1 MRCFLNKKDLKKYK
15 DLLITQKEKIIGN
28 LQNLEG
34 NNLNKSQKESS
45 GDLSGYS
52 THMADAASDS
62 YDREFA
68 LNIASKEGSIL
79 YDIDYALKRIED
91 KTYGVCES
99 CEKEINT
106 ARLTAV
112 PYAKFC
118 IKCQDKEE
126 KKGTR
131 KKSPEGEA
139 TTRWDEIL
147 FEQEES

>member
-1 MRCFLNKKDLKKYK
+1 MNKKDLKKYK
-15 DLLITQKEKIIGN
+15 DLLIGQKEKIIGN

-34 NNLNKSQKESS
+34 NNLNKSQKDSS

-52 THMADAASDS
+52 THMADAASDA

-91 KTYGVCES
+91 KTYGICEV
-99 CEKEINT
+99 CEKEISV
-106 ARLTAV
+106 ARLNAV
-112 PYAKFC
+112 PQARLC
-118 IKCQDKEE
+118 IKCQNKEE

-131 KKSPEGEA
+131 KQSPEGEPP
-139 TTRWDEIL
+139 TRWDEIL
-147 FEQEES
+147 FEQEGS